1 MSASWALTECST
13 FSSVGPSFVKEGC
26 ISFAMAPTESEIQFH
41 SSCFRW
47 LQARSLKLRRDSES
61 EPPGWPEA
69 TYKIPWE
76 MIINFSLKPLLSEW
90 FVLLSYITGTSA
102 CAKLHFLY
110 CPYIMNHRWNQRAY
124 ASSSTCLR
132 FWNFWYLCILLSFIY
147 LYLDLSPD
155 SELISQNIKTQEK
168 LDSFVV
174 CLFCNMLH
182 LPGLTWEVWNQEA
195 LVRGKEIV
203 PKSVLSGPLILF
215 WPLWP
220 SESDFMSLGI
230 MCLPFSPKVLLYV
243 FLYVIILRCAGLQF
257 LL

>member
-1 MSASWALTECST
+1 MKISLKGPFVEIGSPQSGEWRFVPNLQLEINTLSLFFWPSINNNNSFLVSASWALTECST

-47 LQARSLKLRRDSES
+47 LQAWSLKLRRDSES
-61 EPPGWPEA
+61 EAPGWPEA

-76 MIINFSLKPLLSEW
+76 IIINFSLKPLLSEW

-102 CAKLHFLY
+102 CAKLHSLY

-124 ASSSTCLR
+124 ASSSTCLW
-132 FWNFWYLCILLSFIY
+132 FWNFWNLCILLSFIY

-174 CLFCNMLH
+174 Y
-182 LPGLTWEVWNQEA
+182 
-195 LVRGKEIV
+195 
-203 PKSVLSGPLILF
+203 SVICYIF
-215 WPLWP
+215 Q
-220 SESDFMSLGI
+220 D
-230 MCLPFSPKVLLYV
+230 
-243 FLYVIILRCAGLQF
+243 
-257 LL
+257 